1 VAVQTK
7 GVPPGRPL
15 WRKAPTRLVRRPAL
29 FLALAAAALLV
40 TVIAAAYPLFLAGTE
55 SRLLAAA
62 ITNPTFS
69 RYGVGISY
77 RATGVPLSASG
88 LTQQRADD
96 FDDIAKGSDALGPV
110 VASAA
115 GQSVEIS
122 GPKGT
127 SGSALNGRMLAG
139 DDALDHVHIL
149 SGHAGDGVFLPDFIA
164 KSLHAVP
171 GDHIQLQ
178 LAGHVVTVP
187 VDGVYQA
194 LYAGATD
201 GYWLGWYDAIHR
213 ICLDCPLPPQF
224 LITTPSELASVMNRL
239 EATLTDQLWVAP
251 VRVAPPLTLNE
262 AKNLGV
268 YADGVERQMSSG
280 SLASTFSCCGQ
291 YFLDEAEGM
300 STTTFHSA
308 AGEVVDQVAQRTAG
322 VQGPVRLVLF
332 AGLAIA
338 LVVIAV
344 AGGFSFASRPVET
357 GMLTVRGWSP
367 WRVGVKGTLESL
379 IPIVVGAI
387 VGVVLAVA
395 LVSLV
400 GPSAPVGGEALRAA
414 LVNAGAAI
422 LTSVVIVGVV
432 MAVGFSSA
440 GEHRGWLARVFLWFP
455 WEIPALI
462 AAIAVG
468 RRLYAGG
475 GVITTDGI
483 QRPSASVLLFPL
495 AVGLAAAIVTA
506 RILAALLLRRA
517 RSRRGDG
524 VSASWLAVRRL
535 TTSLRISVVFFVAA
549 VLAVS
554 VFVGAQAVVAS
565 LRATVDAKA
574 RLFVGS
580 DVELQ
585 GASGKIP
592 PAHFPLPTTL
602 VQRSLSAGFFDGDD
616 TQEFDLVIID
626 PSTFASA
633 AYWNPALS
641 STSIED
647 LVRALQTSGGD
658 AAPILVANAAGT
670 DPASITVG
678 RSSTPVTVVGRALS
692 FPGASSTNPIVV
704 MTRDEV
710 ERSLHQEPESVS
722 STQSTTELWIRGPT
736 ATALADLGPAGI
748 QADRV
753 VTADEVKDIPLVL
766 ATVNTFVVL
775 NILGVVA
782 LCLAVVLGVVYLQ
795 VRQRS
800 RSLASTLSTR
810 MGSDDAMARRS
821 LTLEL
826 GAPLLVA
833 LVVGTLVGM
842 FVAPTILTALDP
854 LPEIPPAKLSV
865 QPWEAVAAAAVLL
878 VVATFVGGWLAA
890 RAARRISLAEVMRVG

>member
-1 VAVQTK
+1 MAVQTK
-7 GVPPGRPL
+7 GVPTGRPL

-77 RATGVPLSASG
+77 RATGVPLSATG
-88 LTQQRADD
+88 LTQQRADA

-115 GQSVEIS
+115 GQSVEIT

-127 SGSALNGRMLAG
+127 SGSALNGRLLAG

-149 SGHAGDGVFLPDFIA
+149 SGHAGNGVFLPDFIA

-194 LYAGATD
+194 LYAGETD

-224 LITTPSELASVMNRL
+224 LITTPSVLSSVMTQL
-239 EATLTDQLWVAP
+239 KSTLTDQLWVAP
-251 VRVAPPLTLNE
+251 VRAAPPLTLSE
-262 AKNLGV
+262 AKGLGV

-291 YFLDEAEGM
+291 YFLDEAQGM

-379 IPIVVGAI
+379 LPVLVGAI
-387 VGVVLAVA
+387 VGVGLAVA

-400 GPSAPVGGEALRAA
+400 GRSAPVGGEALRAA

-422 LTSVVIVGVV
+422 LTSVVIVGIV
-432 MAVGFSSA
+432 MAVGFSSV

-455 WEIPALI
+455 WEIPRSSPPSWW
-462 AAIAVG
+462 AVG
-468 RRLYAGG
+468 S
-475 GVITTDGI
+475 T
-483 QRPSASVLLFPL
+483 P
-495 AVGLAAAIVTA
+495 AAASSPPTA
-506 RILAALLLRRA
+506 SNVRRPPSCCSRSRWGWLPPSSPRGIMAALLLHRA
-517 RSRRGDG
+517 RSRRGSG

-535 TTSLRISVVFFVAA
+535 TTSLRISVVFFIAA

-592 PAHFPLPTTL
+592 PTRFPLPATL
-602 VQRSLSAGFFDGDD
+602 VERSLAAGFFDNDD

-626 PSTFASA
+626 PSTFVGA

-647 LVRALQTSGGD
+647 LVRALQTPSRG
-658 AAPILVANAAGT
+658 AAPILVANAGGA
-670 DPASITVG
+670 DPTSITWD
-678 RSSTPVTVVGRALS
+678 A
-692 FPGASSTNPIVV
+692 
-704 MTRDEV
+704 
-710 ERSLHQEPESVS
+710 
-722 STQSTTELWIRGPT
+722 
-736 ATALADLGPAGI
+736 
-748 QADRV
+748 QAPR
-753 VTADEVKDIPLVL
+753 
-766 ATVNTFVVL
+766 
-775 NILGVVA
+775 
-782 LCLAVVLGVVYLQ
+782 
-795 VRQRS
+795 
-800 RSLASTLSTR
+800 
-810 MGSDDAMARRS
+810 
-821 LTLEL
+821 
-826 GAPLLVA
+826 
-833 LVVGTLVGM
+833 
-842 FVAPTILTALDP
+842 
-854 LPEIPPAKLSV
+854 
-865 QPWEAVAAAAVLL
+865 
-878 VVATFVGGWLAA
+878 
-890 RAARRISLAEVMRVG
+890 

>member
-7 GVPPGRPL
+7 GVPTGRPL

-62 ITNPTFS
+62 IANPTFS

-77 RATGVPLSASG
+77 HATGVPLSASG

-127 SGSALNGRMLAG
+127 SGSALNGRLLAG

-149 SGHAGDGVFLPDFIA
+149 SGHPGDGVFLPDFIA

-224 LITTPSELASVMNRL
+224 LITTPTELASVMNRL

-251 VRVAPPLTLNE
+251 VRVAPPLTLKE
-262 AKNLGV
+262 AMNLGV

-291 YFLDEAEGM
+291 YFLDEAQGM

-379 IPIVVGAI
+379 LPVIVGAI
-387 VGVVLAVA
+387 VGVGLAVA

-400 GPSAPVGGEALRAA
+400 GRSAPVGGEALRAA

-422 LTSVVIVGVV
+422 LTSVVIVGIVV
-432 MAVGFSSA
+432 AVGFSSA

-462 AAIAVG
+462 AAIVVG

-475 GVITTDGI
+475 GVISTDGI

-506 RILAALLLRRA
+506 RIMAALLLRRA
-517 RSRRGDG
+517 HSRRGGG

-535 TTSLRISVVFFVAA
+535 TTSLRISVVFFIAA

-626 PSTFASA
+626 PSTFVDA

-641 STSIED
+641 SSSIQD
-647 LVRALQTSGGD
+647 LMHALQTSGGD
-658 AAPILVANAAGT
+658 TPILVANYPGQ
-670 DPASITVG
+670 DPTSITVG

-710 ERSLHQEPESVS
+710 VHALHQEPESVS

-736 ATALADLGPAGI
+736 AAALADLRPAGI

-753 VTADEVKDIPLVL
+753 VTADQVKDIPLVL

-775 NILGVVA
+775 NILGIVA

-833 LVVGTLVGM
+833 LVVGTLVGV

-878 VVATFVGGWLAA
+878 LVATFVGGWLAA